1 MCMATTYPVVKYHL
15 NRKGDTMKRLLA
27 RNGSFVLIV
36 LVLLAL
42 SMIGYVSVSYAKQ
55 ASYDVPSTID
65 ASAKYLFFLHNYYVE
80 KHGPDG
86 DCKYY
91 DLLNDFADSGFI
103 VISEVRSGK
112 IIPCAYAGKIVGQIR
127 TLLDAGV
134 PPENITVAGH
144 SKGGVIALCVSSKL
158 GNPKV
163 NFVVM
168 AGCEIKPLL
177 DAYPDYRTLK
187 GRFLSIYAASDSVA
201 GSCNSAFSTVSEGIS
216 STEIKLESDGGHRLF
231 FMPEKVWVDPV
242 VNWIRQVKP

>member
-1 MCMATTYPVVKYHL
+1 MATTYPVVKYHF

-27 RNGSFVLIV
+27 RNGSLVLIV

-42 SMIGYVSVSYAKQ
+42 SMLGYVSVSYAKQ

-91 DLLNDFADSGFI
+91 DLLNAFADSGFT
-103 VISEVRSGK
+103 VISEVRFGK
-112 IIPCAYAGKIVGQIR
+112 IIPCAYAQKIVRQIK

-134 PPENITVAGH
+134 PPENIAVAGH
-144 SKGGVIALCVSSKL
+144 SKGGVITLCVSSKL
-158 GNPKV
+158 ENPKV

-168 AGCEIKPLL
+168 AGCQIKPIL
-177 DAYPDYRTLK
+177 DKYPDYKTLK

-201 GSCNSAFSTVSEGIS
+201 SSCESIFSTASEGIS
-216 STEIKLESDGGHRLF
+216 STEIKLESESGHRLF
-231 FMPEKVWVDPV
+231 FKPEKVWLHPV
-242 VNWIRQVKP
+242 INWIRQGQP

>member
-1 MCMATTYPVVKYHL
+1 MATTYPVVKYHL

-27 RNGSFVLIV
+27 RNGFFVLIV

-42 SMIGYVSVSYAKQ
+42 SMIGYVSLSYAKQ
-55 ASYDVPSTID
+55 ASYDLPSTID

-91 DLLNDFADSGFI
+91 DLLNAFADSGFT
-103 VISEVRSGK
+103 VISEVRFGK

-163 NFVVM
+163 NFVVI

-187 GRFLSIYAASDSVA
+187 GRFLSIYASSDSVA
-201 GSCNSAFSTVSEGIS
+201 SSCDSAFSQVYEGIS
-216 STEIKLESDGGHRLF
+216 STEIRLESEGGHRLF
-231 FMPEKVWVDPV
+231 LKPERIWLNPV
-242 VNWIRQVKP
+242 ILWNRKGQP

>member
-1 MCMATTYPVVKYHL
+1 MM
-15 NRKGDTMKRLLA
+15 RLLA
-27 RNGSFVLIV
+27 KNGSFVSLLLIF
-36 LVLLAL
+36 LVL
-42 SMIGYVSVSYAKQ
+42 SMTGYVSAAYARQ
-55 ASYDVPSTID
+55 ASYDMPANINSSTE
-65 ASAKYLFFLHNYYVE
+65 YLFFLHNYYVE
-80 KHGPDG
+80 KNGPDG

-91 DLLNDFADSGFI
+91 ELLNAFADSGFT

-112 IIPCAYAGKIVGQIR
+112 IIPCAYAEKIVGQIR

-177 DAYPDYRTLK
+177 EAYPDYRTLK
-187 GRFLSIYAASDSVA
+187 GRFLSIYASSDSVA
-201 GSCNSAFSTVSEGIS
+201 SSCDSAFSPVSEGIS
-216 STEIKLESDGGHRLF
+216 SAEIRLESEGGHTLF
-231 FMPEKVWVDPV
+231 FKPERIWLNPV
-242 VNWIRQVKP
+242 ILWNGKGQP

>member
-1 MCMATTYPVVKYHL
+1 MATTYPVVKYHL

-27 RNGSFVLIV
+27 GNGSFVLIV

-91 DLLNDFADSGFI
+91 ALLNTFADSGFT
-103 VISEVRSGK
+103 VVSEVRSGK
-112 IIPCAYAGKIVGQIR
+112 IIPCAYAGTIVDQIR

-144 SKGGVIALCVSSKL
+144 SKGGVIALCVS
-158 GNPKV
+158 
-163 NFVVM
+163 
-168 AGCEIKPLL
+168 
-177 DAYPDYRTLK
+177 
-187 GRFLSIYAASDSVA
+187 
-201 GSCNSAFSTVSEGIS
+201 
-216 STEIKLESDGGHRLF
+216 
-231 FMPEKVWVDPV
+231 
-242 VNWIRQVKP
+242 

>member
-1 MCMATTYPVVKYHL
+1 
-15 NRKGDTMKRLLA
+15 MKRLLA
-27 RNGSFVLIV
+27 GNGSFVLIV

-42 SMIGYVSVSYAKQ
+42 SMIGYVPVSYAKQ

-65 ASAKYLFFLHNYYVE
+65 TSAKYLFFLHNYYVE
-80 KHGPDG
+80 KYGPDG

-91 DLLNDFADSGFI
+91 ALLNAFTDTGFT

-112 IIPCAYAGKIVGQIR
+112 IIPCAYAEKIVGQIR

-177 DAYPDYRTLK
+177 EAYPDYRTLK
-187 GRFLSIYAASDSVA
+187 GRFLSIYASSDSVA
-201 GSCNSAFSTVSEGIS
+201 SSCDSAFSPVSEGIS
-216 STEIKLESDGGHRLF
+216 SAEIRLESEGGHTLF
-231 FMPEKVWVDPV
+231 FKPERIWLNPV
-242 VNWIRQVKP
+242 ILWNGKGQP

>member
-1 MCMATTYPVVKYHL
+1 
-15 NRKGDTMKRLLA
+15 MKRLLA
-27 RNGSFVLIV
+27 GNGSFVLIV

-42 SMIGYVSVSYAKQ
+42 SMIGYVPVSYAKQ
-55 ASYDVPSTID
+55 ASYDVPSAID

-91 DLLNDFADSGFI
+91 DLLNAFADSGFT
-103 VISEVRSGK
+103 VISEVRFGK

-177 DAYPDYRTLK
+177 GAYPDYRTLQ
-187 GRFLSIYAASDSVA
+187 GRFLSIYASSASVA
-201 GSCNSAFSTVSEGIS
+201 SRCGSAFSQVSEGIS
-216 STEIKLESDGGHRLF
+216 STEIRLESEGGHRLF
-231 FMPEKVWVDPV
+231 FKPERIWLNPV
-242 VNWIRQVKP
+242 ILWNRKGQP

>member
-1 MCMATTYPVVKYHL
+1 MM
-15 NRKGDTMKRLLA
+15 RLLA
-27 RNGSFVLIV
+27 KNGPLVSLLLIF
-36 LVLLAL
+36 LVLPMIVSL
-42 SMIGYVSVSYAKQ
+42 SVAHARQ
-55 ASYDVPSTID
+55 ASYDMPNTVNS
-65 ASAKYLFFLHNYYVE
+65 SAEYLFFLHNYYVE
-80 KHGPDG
+80 KNGPNG

-91 DLLNDFADSGFI
+91 DLLNAFADSGFS

-112 IIPCAYAGKIVGQIR
+112 IIPCEYAEKIIGQIR

-134 PPENITVAGH
+134 PPEKITVAGH

-187 GRFLSIYAASDSVA
+187 GRFLSIYASSDPVAS
-201 GSCNSAFSTVSEGIS
+201 SCYSAFSQVSEGIS
-216 STEIKLESDGGHRLF
+216 STEIRLESEGGHSLF
-231 FMPEKVWVDPV
+231 FKPETIWLNPV
-242 VNWIRQVKP
+242 ILWNRKGQP

>member
-1 MCMATTYPVVKYHL
+1 M
-15 NRKGDTMKRLLA
+15 RLLA
-27 RNGSFVLIV
+27 KNNSFVSLACIC
-36 LVLLAL
+36 LAL
-42 SMIGYVSVSYAKQ
+42 SLIGYSSAAHARQ
-55 ASYDVPSTID
+55 PSYDMPATID
-65 ASAKYLFFLHNYYVE
+65 SSAKYLFFLHNYYVE
-80 KHGPDG
+80 KNGPDG

-91 DLLNDFADSGFI
+91 DLLNAFADSGFT

-112 IIPCAYAGKIVGQIR
+112 IIPCAYGEKIVGQIR
-127 TLLDAGV
+127 TLLDSNV

-187 GRFLSIYAASDSVA
+187 GRFLSIYAYSDAVAS
-201 GSCNSAFSTVSEGIS
+201 SCNSVFSPVSDGTS
-216 STEIKLESDGGHRLF
+216 STEIRLESDGGHTLF
-231 FMPEKVWVDPV
+231 FKPERIWLNPV
-242 VNWIRQVKP
+242 VLWSRKAQP

>member
-1 MCMATTYPVVKYHL
+1 
-15 NRKGDTMKRLLA
+15 MKRLLA
-27 RNGSFVLIV
+27 GNGSFVLIV

-42 SMIGYVSVSYAKQ
+42 SMIGYVPVSYAKQ

-91 DLLNDFADSGFI
+91 ALLNAFADSGFT

-112 IIPCAYAGKIVGQIR
+112 IIPCAYAGTIVDQIR

-163 NFVVM
+163 HFVVM

-177 DAYPDYRTLK
+177 GAYPDYRTLLPIQLLAVATAPFR
-187 GRFLSIYAASDSVA
+187 RFLRVSRALKSDWKAKVVID
-201 GSCNSAFSTVSEGIS
+201 FSS
-216 STEIKLESDGGHRLF
+216 SPKEFGLIL
-231 FMPEKVWVDPV
+231 
-242 VNWIRQVKP
+242 

>member
-1 MCMATTYPVVKYHL
+1 
-15 NRKGDTMKRLLA
+15 MKRLLA

-80 KHGPDG
+80 KQGPDG

-91 DLLNDFADSGFI
+91 DLLNAFADSGFI

-187 GRFLSIYAASDSVA
+187 GRFLSIYASSDSVA
-201 GSCNSAFSTVSEGIS
+201 SSCDSTFSPVSEDIS
-216 STEIKLESDGGHRLF
+216 ITEIKLESEGGHRLF
-231 FMPEKVWVDPV
+231 FKPEKIWFNPV
-242 VNWIRQVKP
+242 IHWIRKGQP

>member
-1 MCMATTYPVVKYHL
+1 MATTYPVVKYHL

-27 RNGSFVLIV
+27 GNGSFVLIV

-42 SMIGYVSVSYAKQ
+42 SMIGYVPVSYAKQ

-91 DLLNDFADSGFI
+91 ALLNTFADSGFT
-103 VISEVRSGK
+103 VVSEVRSGK
-112 IIPCAYAGKIVGQIR
+112 IIPCAYAGTTVDQIR

-177 DAYPDYRTLK
+177 GAYPDYRTLK
-187 GRFLSIYAASDSVA
+187 GRFLSIYASSDSVA
-201 GSCNSAFSTVSEGIS
+201 SGCGSAFSQVSEGIS
-216 STEIKLESDGGHRLF
+216 STEIRLESEGGHRLF
-231 FMPEKVWVDPV
+231 FKPERIWLNPV
-242 VNWIRQVKP
+242 ILWNIKGQP

>member
-1 MCMATTYPVVKYHL
+1 MATTYPVVKYHL

-27 RNGSFVLIV
+27 GNGSFVLIV

-42 SMIGYVSVSYAKQ
+42 SLIGYVSVSYAKQ

-65 ASAKYLFFLHNYYVE
+65 TSAEYLFFIHNYYVE

-91 DLLNDFADSGFI
+91 AILNAFADSDFT

-134 PPENITVAGH
+134 PPKNITVAGH

-187 GRFLSIYAASDSVA
+187 GRFLSIYSSSDSVA
-201 GSCNSAFSTVSEGIS
+201 SSCDSAFSQVSEGIS
-216 STEIKLESDGGHRLF
+216 STEIRLESEGGHRLF
-231 FMPEKVWVDPV
+231 FKPEKIWLHPV
-242 VNWIRQVKP
+242 INRIRQGKQ